1 MDYIFITR
9 VQSYNNCIDLL
20 IEMGENMLVSNM
32 EVYESWQAPIID
44 AEQYL
49 MDTCK
54 EYYIDYTTCE
64 CKERPV
70 TEGLV
75 SGFVNLVKTIFQKAI
90 AFLVKTWKAIVG
102 FFKKIFNKVLEFF
115 KRLFNIKTDKK
126 FTTGV
131 GIISKPGVVE
141 TKKYADIGSIK
152 QAFQKSF
159 NTISQEIQNLSR
171 QNINHTKKMEQIT
184 VSRTTESYI
193 PVNENIGYNKTT
205 TEIERD
211 SKTNDPK
218 LKEYDVLVNDV
229 IGPKALEANLQMY
242 RDAGYSDEQ
251 INALKA
257 EVKKVA
263 SMQGSSALAHLSVT
277 TLSALDVKLANQVI
291 ESQNVCEA
299 YNALKMNSLKKLKEY
314 INKVSHT
321 EDFIKHANL
330 ITNVNTINGILHM
343 ADDLSQF
350 GVSES
355 EIERYVGCGL
365 YPSFDKYE
373 TTEKKEA
380 AIRKFLK
387 LRINWN
393 NGIIESLRAMVIR
406 NQNMLGLTTQQVI
419 ELTKDLESGNIDS
432 TKAIL
437 DANKDK
443 IISSDKTIVDGRK
456 FGLGTI
462 IMSEAI
468 AKDADN
474 ENSTDPLHK
483 GFYLS
488 ISSIMTN
495 DSAITYLTKYDC
507 TVLAHGHYVDT
518 EKYGR
523 LWIIE
528 QCKTPNGS
536 KIQEQ
541 YTVGGEPFILVESLI
556 DKDTN
561 KVIMEGLL
569 DLLVK
574 EGFKRINIISCNP
587 GGVKL
592 SSRFATN
599 KKVFIR
605 MSMTS
610 TMQA

>member
-1 MDYIFITR
+1 
-9 VQSYNNCIDLL
+9 
-20 IEMGENMLVSNM
+20 MGENMLVSNM

-90 AFLVKTWKAIVG
+90 AFLVKIWKAIVG
-102 FFKKIFNKVLEFF
+102 FFKKIFNKVVDFF

-131 GIISKPGVVE
+131 GIISKPGVIE
-141 TKKYADIGSIK
+141 TKKYADVGSIK

-171 QNINHTKKMEQIT
+171 QNINHTKKMEQMT
-184 VSRTTESYI
+184 VSRTTESYM
-193 PVNENIGYNKTT
+193 PVSENIGYNKTT

-218 LKEYDVLVNDV
+218 LKEYDTLMNEV
-229 IGPKALEANLQMY
+229 IGPKILEANLQLY
-242 RDAGYSDEQ
+242 RDAGYNDEQ

-263 SMQGSSALAHLSVT
+263 SMQGSSVVAHLSVT

-314 INKVSHT
+314 INKVSRT

-365 YPSFDKYE
+365 YPSFDKYD
-373 TTEKKEA
+373 TVEKKEA

-393 NGIIESLRAMVIR
+393 NGIIESLRSMVIR

-468 AKDADN
+468 AKDASD
-474 ENSTDPLHK
+474 ENSMDPLHK

-518 EKYGR
+518 EEYGR

-528 QCKTPNGS
+528 QCKTPNGT
-536 KIQEQ
+536 KIQTQ
-541 YTVGGEPFILVESLI
+541 YTVNGEPFILVESVI
-556 DKDTN
+556 DEDTG

-569 DLLVK
+569 DVLVK